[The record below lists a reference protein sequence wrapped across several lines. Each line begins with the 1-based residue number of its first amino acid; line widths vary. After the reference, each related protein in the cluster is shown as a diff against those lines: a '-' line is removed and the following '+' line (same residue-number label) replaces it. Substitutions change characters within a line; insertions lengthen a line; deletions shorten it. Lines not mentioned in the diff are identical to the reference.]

1 MIQKGLRKRLSCYQ
15 IFKPI
20 FMKEIKGIVFDMDGV
35 LIDSEPVHIEAWND
49 VFAEFNLHFE
59 TEWFHQWIGV
69 ADRNFTSKIIEQYQL
84 PTQSDTLL
92 QAKRR
97 VFEAKIAQGVPPHKG
112 VKEAIPLLHRY
123 DLAVATSSNRSGAML
138 SLKGAGLFD
147 FFKDVITADDV
158 LNHKPNPDCYLKAAQ
173 SLGFKPSDC
182 IGIEDSASGIKAA
195 KAAGLFVIGVSTSLP
210 AHYLTEADLILE
222 NTEGAIH
229 WILNSF

>member
-1 MIQKGLRKRLSCYQ
+1 
-15 IFKPI
+15 
-20 FMKEIKGIVFDMDGV
+20 MKEIKGIVFDMDGV

-49 VFAEFNLHFE
+49 VFAEFDLHFE
-59 TEWFHQWIGV
+59 AEWFHQWIGV

-84 PTQSDTLL
+84 PTQVDTLL

-97 VFEAKIAQGVPPHKG
+97 VFEEKIAQGVPPHKG
-112 VKEAIPLLHRY
+112 VKESIPLLYHY

-138 SLKGAGLFD
+138 SLKGAGLFH

-158 LNHKPNPDCYLKAAQ
+158 LNHKPHPDCYLKAVQ
-173 SLGFKPSDC
+173 SLGFMPSDC

-210 AHYLTEADLILE
+210 AHYLTEADLVLE
-222 NTEGAIH
+222 NTEGAIN
-229 WILNSF
+229 WILNFCLYNKI

>member
-1 MIQKGLRKRLSCYQ
+1 M
-15 IFKPI
+15 
-20 FMKEIKGIVFDMDGV
+20 
-35 LIDSEPVHIEAWND
+35 
-49 VFAEFNLHFE
+49 
-59 TEWFHQWIGV
+59 
-69 ADRNFTSKIIEQYQL
+69 
-84 PTQSDTLL
+84 
-92 QAKRR
+92 
-97 VFEAKIAQGVPPHKG
+97 PPHKG

-158 LNHKPNPDCYLKAAQ
+158 LKHKPNPDCYLKAAQ